1 LCLLHSDTGSSD
13 QDADGDHHRYH
24 SGSCDPMWCVLL
36 IAMML
41 LYGVAKGQGKSTLT
55 SGMM

>member
-1 LCLLHSDTGSSD
+1 MCLLHSDTGSSD
-13 QDADGDHHRYH
+13 QDVDGDHHRYH
-24 SGSCDPMWCVLL
+24 IGSCDPIWYVL

-41 LYGVAKGQGKSTLT
+41 LYGVAKGQGRSTVT